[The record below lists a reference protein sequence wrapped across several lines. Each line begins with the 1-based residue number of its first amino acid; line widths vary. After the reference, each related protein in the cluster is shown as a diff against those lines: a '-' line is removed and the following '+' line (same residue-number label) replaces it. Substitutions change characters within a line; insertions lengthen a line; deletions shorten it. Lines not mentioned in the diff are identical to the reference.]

1 MSEAEQNPPTLS
13 AAFPSVPSHALTA
26 WPMVLVGALAIASL
40 VLQHGF
46 QGAATFEHWLGWFDV
61 FLATAFAL
69 NLVLNLSK
77 ARRPREAVRARRF
90 ELFLLGI
97 LILLSVLLALL
108 PGRRIAPLLDLFKA
122 DSTLLLFFGLTQFFL
137 LANVCLQLMLFIQ
150 KLFIRGVRPEA
161 ALAGSFACLIL
172 IGSLLL
178 LLPRS
183 TATGSLPLSA
193 MDAIFTATSASCV
206 TGLVVRDTGSE
217 LSTFGQ
223 MIVLALFQV
232 GGLGI
237 ITFVAFVSVFS
248 ERSLP
253 MPQMLAFRQIIN
265 APGLSDLKQRIVGII
280 LLTFL
285 IEMIGAIA
293 LYLMTSG
300 PDDFPA
306 RFKWACFH
314 SVSAFCNAGF
324 ALHANS
330 LEAFQHNVAINFTI
344 ATLIVLGG
352 LGLLVIP
359 ELTASIM
366 ARVRRRGTTTGH
378 AATRPGA
385 RTRLS
390 VQTKLTL
397 GVTGSLIVFG
407 FLGFWMLEA
416 RHSLNHVDPAQSALT
431 SLFQSITTR
440 TAGFNTVPIGDL
452 GQSTLL
458 LLMML
463 MVVGASPVSA
473 GGGIK
478 TVTFGILLLAL
489 RSMLMRRDKVEAF
502 GRTLP
507 PRALYAALSVFV
519 LYVLTAA
526 TGLFTLTLLD
536 PHIPLRDLSFETI
549 SALST
554 VGLSTGITPHLSAP
568 SQLVLC
574 LLMFIGRVGPISL
587 VLSVFQSQT
596 RLDYEFPTEEVV
608 VG

>member
-1 MSEAEQNPPTLS
+1 
-13 AAFPSVPSHALTA
+13 
-26 WPMVLVGALAIASL
+26 MVLVGALAVASL
-40 VLQHGF
+40 VRQHGF
-46 QGAATFEHWLGWFDV
+46 QDAATLELWLGWFDV
-61 FLATAFAL
+61 FLASLFLL
-69 NLVLNLSK
+69 NLAWSLTR
-77 ARRPREAVRARRF
+77 ARRPRKAVRAHRF
-90 ELFLLGI
+90 ELFLLTI
-97 LILLSVLLALL
+97 FILLSIPLALF
-108 PGRRIAPLLDLFKA
+108 PDRHVAPLLDLFKA
-122 DSTLLLFFGLTQFFL
+122 HSALLLFFGLTQFFL
-137 LANVCLQLMLFIQ
+137 LANVCLQLVLFIQ
-150 KLFIRGVRPEA
+150 KLFMRGVRPEA

-183 TATGSLPLSA
+183 TASGSPPLTA

-206 TGLVVRDTGSE
+206 TGLIVRDTGGE

-253 MPQMLAFRQIIN
+253 MPQMLAFRHIIN

-280 LLTFL
+280 LLTFV

-293 LYLMTSG
+293 LYLMCSAPG
-300 PDDFPA
+300 DFPT

-330 LEAFQHNVAINFTI
+330 LESFQPDLAINFTI
-344 ATLIVLGG
+344 AILIVLGG

-359 ELTASIM
+359 EVTASIL
-366 ARVRRRGTTTGH
+366 ARVRRRGPTTGH

-390 VQTKLTL
+390 VQTRLTL
-397 GVTGSLIVFG
+397 VITASLIVFG

-416 RHSLNHVDPAQSALT
+416 RHSLKSVDSTHSALI
-431 SLFQSITTR
+431 SLFQSITAR

-463 MVVGASPVSA
+463 MVIGASPVSA

-489 RSMLMRRDKVEAF
+489 RSMMMRRDKVEAF

-554 VGLSTGITPHLSAP
+554 VGLSTGITPLLSAP